1 MACAS
6 SVTWGQYADGLR
18 GEVGQAYADFVLGGA
33 SVTLPSEPNTASL
46 IALSTPD
53 PAERT
58 LMNIIRAVALF
69 AASLFSMNT
78 SAKAPLPGFQLPK
91 ADSEYDEKVL
101 ADIKKIGWH
110 HVHVRA
116 EDGEPSFAY
125 SLGFYANFGQP
136 EIIVFGLPPQIAQQL
151 LNIAAIRFAGAKTA
165 YETYKPYDDIAEGM
179 RIAFIPVDRRH
190 YREYLGYAG
199 WFYASIKADFP
210 ALQMVWPDKQGRFP
224 WEPNYDQSFSRLQL
238 LLDK

>member
-1 MACAS
+1 MAGAS
-6 SVTWGQYADGLR
+6 SFTWGQYAHWR
-18 GEVGQAYADFVLGGA
+18 QGEVGQPYADFALSGA
-33 SVTLPSEPNTASL
+33 SITLPTEPNAASL
-46 IALSTPD
+46 IALSPND

-78 SAKAPLPGFQLPK
+78 SAKAPLPGFQWPK
-91 ADSEYDEKVL
+91 ADSEYDEQLL

-151 LNIAAIRFAGAKTA
+151 LNITAIRFAGAKAA
-165 YETYKPYDDIAEGM
+165 YETYTPYDDIAEGM
-179 RIAFIPVDRRH
+179 RIAFIPVARQH

-199 WFYASIKADFP
+199 WFYGSVQADFP

-224 WEPNYDQSFSRLQL
+224 WEPTYDQSFSRLQP